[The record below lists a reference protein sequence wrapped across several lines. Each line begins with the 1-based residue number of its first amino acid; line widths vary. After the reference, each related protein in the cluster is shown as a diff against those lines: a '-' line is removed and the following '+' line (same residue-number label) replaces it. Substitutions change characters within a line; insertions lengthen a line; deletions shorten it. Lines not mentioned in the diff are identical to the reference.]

1 MRVRD
6 ISAGAPCWMDLSTSD
21 TTAVRSFYTGL
32 FGWTADEPQ
41 EEFGGYFMF
50 NGAGGQPVAGCM
62 PAMEGGAHDVW
73 SVYLTVEDVNKTLE
87 SVPGHSGQVIVP
99 AMQVG
104 QAGTM
109 AFALDPAGAAIGL
122 WQADQ
127 FGGITN
133 AGEPGLPSWFELD
146 ARAYDT
152 QTAFYRDVFGWNVQ
166 QLMSE
171 PFRYSVL
178 SHGEDQLAGITD
190 GGEDFRWSIYIWT
203 NDADA
208 TLARAGELGGRV
220 IHPAE
225 DTPYGRLATAEDPC
239 GARFKLMAP
248 NAQMPGA

>member
-1 MRVRD
+1 MRARD
-6 ISAGAPCWMDLSTSD
+6 ISAGAPCWMDLNTSD
-21 TTAVRSFYTGL
+21 TAAVRSFYTGL
-32 FGWTADEPQ
+32 FGWTAEEPQ

-73 SVYLTVEDVNKTLE
+73 SVYLTVEDVSKTLE
-87 SVPGHSGQVIVP
+87 SVPGHGGQVIVP

-109 AFALDPAGAAIGL
+109 AVALDPAGAAIGL

-127 FGGITN
+127 FGGIAN
-133 AGEPGLPSWFELD
+133 AGEQGLPSWFELHT
-146 ARAYDT
+146 RAYDV

-178 SHGEDQLAGITD
+178 SHGEDQLAGIMD
-190 GGEDFRWSIYIWT
+190 GGEDFAWDVYIWT

-208 TLARAGELGGRV
+208 TLARAAELGGKV
-220 IHPAE
+220 IRPAE
-225 DTPYGRLATAEDPC
+225 DTPYGRLATVEDPC

>member
-1 MRVRD
+1 MRARD
-6 ISAGAPCWMDLSTSD
+6 ISAGAPCWLDLSTSD
-21 TTAVRSFYTGL
+21 TTAVRPFYTGL

-50 NGAGGQPVAGCM
+50 NGPDGQPVAGCM

-73 SVYLTVEDVNKTLE
+73 SVYLTVEDISKTLE
-87 SVPGHSGQVIVP
+87 SVPGHDGQVIVP

-109 AFALDPAGAAIGL
+109 GVALDPAGAAIGL

-133 AGEPGLPSWFELD
+133 AGAPGLPSWFELH
-146 ARAYDT
+146 ARAYDA

-166 QLMSE
+166 QMMSE

-178 SHGEDQLAGITD
+178 SHGEDQLAGIMD
-190 GGEDFRWSIYIWT
+190 GGDDFAWGVYIWT

-208 TLARAGELGGRV
+208 TLARAGELGGKV
-220 IHPAE
+220 IRPAE
-225 DTPYGRLATAEDPC
+225 DTPNGRLATAADPC

-248 NAQMPGA
+248 NAQMPGT